1 MPFLIV
7 RTVYAFLGIYSN
19 SLYSKWD
26 ALYGSAPIFACM
38 ALLMEYIVICIF
50 IYIGFNIPSNRG
62 TDDGVVP
69 GKQENG
75 TVEEN
80 GRDLELQ

>member
-7 RTVYAFLGIYSN
+7 RTVYAFLGEYSN

-26 ALYGSAPIFACM
+26 PLYGSASIFACM

-50 IYIGFNIPSNRG
+50 IYIGFNIPSNRA
-62 TDDGVVP
+62 TDAGIAL

-75 TVEEN
+75 VVGEN
-80 GRDLELQ
+80 PRDLELQ